1 MIQAIILTFLWS
13 LSPLGEGRVGIPYGI
28 SEDLPLWIAFIV
40 GLAGNLLIFPIFF
53 KLIELTNKIFWKKSR
68 TYKKGAL
75 YFAKRAKRGAG
86 KQIEKYGVWGLM
98 VFVMIPLPVTGA
110 YVGTIAAY
118 MMQMSFKKSLF
129 AISLGVFIALSIIA
143 GGSQI
148 VLLLSS

>member
-1 MIQAIILTFLWS
+1 M
-13 LSPLGEGRVGIPYGI
+13 GEGRVGIPYGI
-28 SEDLPLWIAFIV
+28 SKDLPIWIAYIS

-53 KLIELTNKIFWKKSR
+53 KLIEMSNRLFWKRSR

-75 YFAKRAKRGAG
+75 FFAKRAKRGAG
-86 KQIEKYGVWGLM
+86 KKIDKYGVWGLM

-129 AISLGVFIALSIIA
+129 AISIGVLIALSIIT

-148 VLLLSS
+148 VLILSS